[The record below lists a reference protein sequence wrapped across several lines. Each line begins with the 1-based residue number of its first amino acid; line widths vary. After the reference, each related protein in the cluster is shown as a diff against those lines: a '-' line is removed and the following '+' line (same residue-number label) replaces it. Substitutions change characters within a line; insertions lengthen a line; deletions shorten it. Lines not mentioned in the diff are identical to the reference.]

1 MKYTIEMISI
11 VISCKNDVLQNQD
24 PPPRLVII
32 KLVKLCA
39 CMIGDVVEGC
49 TFSKIV

>member
-1 MKYTIEMISI
+1 MISI
-11 VISCKNDVLQNQD
+11 VISCKNDVLQNHD
-24 PPPRLVII
+24 PPPRLVIK
-32 KLVKLCA
+32 KLVKLYA